1 MGCAIRLDGFNMPK
15 QLSLSMP
22 GFRQRLGYQRSWLQ
36 GDMLAGI
43 TVAAYLIPQCM
54 AYGEL
59 VGVPPVVGLWAI
71 LPAMVIYGLFGSS
84 RQLSVGPE
92 STTAVMTAAAI
103 APLLSADGHNYAAL
117 ASALAIL
124 VGIVCV
130 IGYIARLGFLA
141 NLLSKPILIGYMAGV
156 ALIMITSQ
164 LGKISGIPIQGN
176 TVFEEMSHFIDQS
189 HQSNG
194 MTLLLAGFIV
204 GFLLLLQH
212 FFPKAP
218 GPLFAVLIATAA
230 VAVFHLDRQG
240 VAVVGAIPAGFPV
253 FAMPNFSAPLPPL
266 VASAISIAIVG
277 YSDNVM
283 TARSFAARHH
293 EKIDDNQELLALGL
307 ANLSTG
313 LMQGFPV
320 SSSASRTAIGDTMGN
335 KTQLFSFVAFGI
347 IVIVLG
353 FLRPI
358 LSFFPKAALGGIV
371 IFAALKLIEIPE
383 FIRLYR
389 FRHSEFFL
397 AMITMFSVLM
407 TDILV
412 GVAIA
417 VGLSVIE
424 LLSRLARPHDAVQG
438 SVPKIPGLHDIADW
452 EGATTIP
459 GLVIY
464 RYDAPLCFANAEN
477 FKSRAL
483 KAVAAEVVPVEWFV
497 LNTEAIV
504 EIDITAT
511 DILEELIDELTASG
525 ITFAMA
531 RVKRDLYAQ
540 LTRSRIL
547 KKIKAEHIYLTLHSA
562 IAGFEQRSTG

>member
-1 MGCAIRLDGFNMPK
+1 
-15 QLSLSMP
+15 
-22 GFRQRLGYQRSWLQ
+22 
-36 GDMLAGI
+36 MLAGM

-103 APLLSADGHNYAAL
+103 APLLSVDGRNYAAL

-130 IGYIARLGFLA
+130 IGYVARLGFLA

-164 LGKISGIPIQGN
+164 LGKISGIPVQGN
-176 TVFEEMSHFIDQS
+176 TVFAEMSHFI
-189 HQSNG
+189 HQIHHSNG
-194 MTLLLAGFIV
+194 VTLLIAGFIV
-204 GFLLLLQH
+204 GFLLLIQH
-212 FFPKAP
+212 FLPKAP
-218 GPLFAVLIATAA
+218 GPLLAVLISTAA
-230 VAVFHLDRQG
+230 VAVLHLDRQG
-240 VAVVGAIPAGFPV
+240 VAVVGAIPAGFPI
-253 FAMPNFSAPLPPL
+253 FAIPNFSAQLPPL
-266 VASAISIAIVG
+266 VASAVSIAIVG
-277 YSDNVM
+277 YSDNVL

-293 EKIDDNQELLALGL
+293 DKIDANQELLALGL

-320 SSSASRTAIGDTMGN
+320 SSSASRTAIADTMGS

-371 IFAALKLIEIPE
+371 IVAALRLIEIPE

-397 AMITMFSVLM
+397 AIVTMLSVLL

-438 SVPKIPGLHDIADW
+438 HVPKIPGLHDIADW

-483 KAVAAEVVPVEWFV
+483 KAVEAEVTPVEWFV

-511 DILEELIDELTASG
+511 DVLEELIDELTAKG

-531 RVKRDLYAQ
+531 RVKQDLYTQ
-540 LTRSRIL
+540 LIRSQIL
-547 KKIKAEHIYLTLHSA
+547 EKMNKDHIYLTLHSA
-562 IAGFEQRSTG
+562 IAGFEHNARQS

>member
-1 MGCAIRLDGFNMPK
+1 
-15 QLSLSMP
+15 
-22 GFRQRLGYQRSWLQ
+22 
-36 GDMLAGI
+36 MLAGI

-71 LPAMVIYGLFGSS
+71 LPAMIIYGLFGSS

-92 STTAVMTAAAI
+92 STTAVMTAVAI
-103 APLLSADGHNYAAL
+103 APLLAADGSNYAAL
-117 ASALAIL
+117 ASVLAIL
-124 VGIVCV
+124 VGIICV

-164 LGKISGIPIQGN
+164 LGKISGIAIQGN
-176 TVFEEMSHFIDQS
+176 TVFAELSHFIQQI
-189 HQSNG
+189 HHVNG
-194 MTLLLAGFIV
+194 VTLLLAGLIV
-204 GFLLLLQH
+204 GFLLLIQH

-218 GPLFAVLIATAA
+218 GPLLAVLISTAA

-240 VAVVGAIPAGFPV
+240 VAVVGAIPAGFPTLTI
-253 FAMPNFSAPLPPL
+253 PNFSAQLPQL
-266 VASAISIAIVG
+266 MASAIGIAIVG
-277 YSDNVM
+277 YSDNVL

-293 EKIDDNQELLALGL
+293 DKIDANQELLALGL
-307 ANLSTG
+307 ANLGTG

-320 SSSASRTAIGDTMGN
+320 SSSASRTAIAHTMGS

-347 IVIVLG
+347 IVVVLG

-358 LSFFPKAALGGIV
+358 LAFFPKAALGGIV

-389 FRHSEFFL
+389 FRHSEFWL
-397 AMITMFSVLM
+397 AIVTMLSVLM

-417 VGLSVIE
+417 VSLSVIE
-424 LLSRLARPHDAVQG
+424 LLSRLARPHDAIQG
-438 SVPKIPGLHDIADW
+438 SVPKVPGLHDINDW

-477 FKSRAL
+477 FKARAL
-483 KAVAAEVVPVEWFV
+483 KAIETEAAPVKWFV

-511 DILEELIDELTASG
+511 DVLEELIDELTTKG

-540 LTRSRIL
+540 LTRSQIL
-547 KKIKAEHIYLTLHSA
+547 EKLNKEHIYLTLHSA
-562 IAGFEQRSTG
+562 IAGFERNSGRSS